1 MAAEKA
7 PSETVQPLVAI
18 RAAGEVTRL
27 EIRVGLGLLA
37 FAAILPIGTMAW
49 WGRPAL
55 FAEFTV
61 MIILGI
67 YIFAVI
73 ATFAII
79 FLWGLGRLVIP
90 DSFMRWLGIATV
102 GEIAG
107 LLTFGLQYVFK

>member
-1 MAAEKA
+1 MAADKA
-7 PSETVQPLVAI
+7 PTETVRPLTAI
-18 RAAGEVTRL
+18 RAAGEVTPT
-27 EIRVGLGLLA
+27 EIRVGLALLA
-37 FAAILPIGTMAW
+37 FAAIIPIGTMAW
-49 WGRPAL
+49 WGRPAV

-61 MIILGI
+61 MIMLGI

-107 LLTFGLQYVFK
+107 LLAFGLQYVLK